1 MRMSQ
6 YFRTLEKTIS
16 TLEMQLAAARAAQAS
31 NQDGSPMVTKPGTEQ
46 IKERKKVFFVV
57 GIMTAFSSRKRRD
70 SIRETWMPQGLM
82 LEILEFCRLR
92 INVVLLVY

>member
-1 MRMSQ
+1 MPMSQ

-31 NQDGSPMVTKPGTEQ
+31 NQHGSPMVTKPGTEQ

-82 LEILEFCRLR
+82 LEILEFCRLI